1 MNISDLCKHKKV
13 TLLLLV
19 FFCWFVCFFVCLFVC
34 FFFISFYVFKK
45 IRFHDEKD
53 ELHNNLSCPVPPQR
67 VTINLSFIEQCMRK
81 PSPYTSHDVMV
92 SDAGH

>member
-1 MNISDLCKHKKV
+1 MNILDLCKDKKV

-19 FFCWFVCFFVCLFVC
+19 CLFVCLF
-34 FFFISFYVFKK
+34 FYVFKK

-53 ELHNNLSCPVPPQR
+53 ELHNNLSSPVPPQR

-81 PSPYTSHDVMV
+81 PSPYTSRDVMV